1 MKHILHYICGLI
13 CLVIVSFSG
22 TSQAQNGATGP
33 QPIPDEPVMR
43 ISPSRLDFGLMPP
56 NQTFSKIV
64 RITNA
69 GKNTL
74 KWHAAPSSSKDTASR
89 QIGRYFGLKN
99 DDVKGSGNYRN
110 VTAYQDLT
118 ELSGRWAETDGYPV
132 LSPRSV
138 LKFHFTG
145 TGLRI
150 HYWQEPVTGRF
161 SVYIDQSF
169 VTEIDVN
176 GIEKEST
183 SLLVAEKLSP
193 GSHVLTIVGKEGK
206 ATLDGFEVFGQTVQK
221 GPVGYLSLLP
231 NSGTTTRETD
241 YVSVVIRTQ
250 KMKPGVY
257 ADYVTFTSNSGTIA
271 IPVSFDILPET
282 IQKSL
287 SVYRYA
293 AGDDYFFTANPQADE
308 SLIANRRYVK
318 EGIAFRLFPQGT
330 PGTVEFHRW
339 YNPVQR
345 SHFYSSNKNEAGRL
359 DKEYV
364 YEGVIGYIATTR
376 LKNTR
381 ELYRWYNPKHKV
393 YFYSTDIRG
402 NEGQRRNY
410 QFDGIAGYVR

>member
-1 MKHILHYICGLI
+1 
-13 CLVIVSFSG
+13 
-22 TSQAQNGATGP
+22 
-33 QPIPDEPVMR
+33 
-43 ISPSRLDFGLMPP
+43 MPP
-56 NQTFSKIV
+56 NQSSSKII

-69 GKNTL
+69 GKHIL
-74 KWHAAPSSSKDTASR
+74 KWHGAPSSSKEGAPR

-99 DDVKGSGNYRN
+99 DDVRGTGTYRN
-110 VTAYQDLT
+110 VAVYQDLI
-118 ELSGRWAETDGYPV
+118 ELSGRWTETDGYPV
-132 LSPRSV
+132 FYPRSV
-138 LKFHFTG
+138 LKFHFSG

-150 HYWQEPVTGRF
+150 HYWQEPVVGRY

-169 VTEIDVN
+169 VTEIDTN
-176 GIEKEST
+176 ATEKEIT
-183 SLLVAEKLSP
+183 SLLVGDKLSP

-206 ATLDGFEVFGQTVQK
+206 AMLDGFEVFGQTVQK
-221 GPVGYLSLLP
+221 GPAGYLSLLP
-231 NSGTTTRETD
+231 NSGVTTRETD

-257 ADYVTFTSNSGTIA
+257 ADLVTFTSNGGTIA
-271 IPVSFDILPET
+271 LPVSFDILPET

-293 AGDDYFFTANPQADE
+293 AGEDYFFTTNPQADE

-318 EGIAFRLFPQGT
+318 EGIAFRLFSAGT

-339 YNPVQR
+339 YNPAQR

-364 YEGVIGYIATTR
+364 YEGIIGYIATTR
-376 LKNTR
+376 LKHTR
-381 ELYRWYNPKHKV
+381 ELYRWYNPRLKV

-402 NEGQRRNY
+402 NEGQRRSY